1 MKKRRSRWEITQQ
14 SEKIEKT
21 NHQMQRF
28 EMENKI
34 IPESDAIYFYDKQK
48 HDDQVKAKPWIAE

>member
-1 MKKRRSRWEITQQ
+1 
-14 SEKIEKT
+14 
-21 NHQMQRF
+21 MQRF

>member
-1 MKKRRSRWEITQQ
+1 
-14 SEKIEKT
+14 
-21 NHQMQRF
+21 MQRF

-48 HDDQVKAKPWIAE
+48 HDDQVKAKPWIAESVIYSTINKFQ